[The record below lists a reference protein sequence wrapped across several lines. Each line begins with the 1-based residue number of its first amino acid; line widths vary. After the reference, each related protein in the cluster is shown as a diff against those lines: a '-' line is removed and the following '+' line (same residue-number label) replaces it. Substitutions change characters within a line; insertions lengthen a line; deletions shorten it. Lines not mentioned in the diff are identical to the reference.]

1 MPSSTM
7 AATTLHRAMPVRW
20 WVCGRR
26 ELDRLRRGPTGEASG
41 RLGRRRKHTRKRA
54 EEGASGAFMPR
65 EGGEMGA
72 PGASPRGE
80 KEGALH
86 HAEER
91 KGGGPVSQRGR
102 AARCGSVHRK
112 ETGEGVRGPTRGE
125 GRTVG
130 HMRNSDISEL
140 FKDFYI

>member
-1 MPSSTM
+1 M

-20 WVCGRR
+20 WVCSRR

-91 KGGGPVSQRGR
+91 KGGVRSASGGGQHGVAACTGRKQGRGR
-102 AARCGSVHRK
+102 VGRPEEK
-112 ETGEGVRGPTRGE
+112 GERSGT
-125 GRTVG
+125 
-130 HMRNSDISEL
+130 
-140 FKDFYI
+140 

>member
-1 MPSSTM
+1 M

-91 KGGGPVSQRGR
+91 KGGGSGQPAGAGSTVWQRAQEGNRGGGAWADPRRRENGR
-102 AARCGSVHRK
+102 AH
-112 ETGEGVRGPTRGE
+112 EE
-125 GRTVG
+125 
-130 HMRNSDISEL
+130 
-140 FKDFYI
+140 

>member
-1 MPSSTM
+1 
-7 AATTLHRAMPVRW
+7 
-20 WVCGRR
+20 
-26 ELDRLRRGPTGEASG
+26 
-41 RLGRRRKHTRKRA
+41 LGRRRKHTRKRA

-91 KGGGPVSQRGR
+91 KGGGVRSASRGGHHGVAACTGRKQGRGTWADPRRRENGR
-102 AARCGSVHRK
+102 AH
-112 ETGEGVRGPTRGE
+112 EE
-125 GRTVG
+125 
-130 HMRNSDISEL
+130 
-140 FKDFYI
+140 